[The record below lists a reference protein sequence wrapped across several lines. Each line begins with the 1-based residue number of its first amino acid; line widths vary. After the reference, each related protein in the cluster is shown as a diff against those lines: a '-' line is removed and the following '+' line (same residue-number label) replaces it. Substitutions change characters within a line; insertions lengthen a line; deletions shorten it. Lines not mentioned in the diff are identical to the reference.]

1 MNLYLKYLIFFL
13 GIIEGIN
20 AQSKV
25 TVSGF
30 IKDAQT
36 GEPLIGA
43 NIISINNQQSG
54 VITNEF
60 GFYSITLPSGKLQL
74 LVQYLGYTP
83 NKLDTFLQTNFQWD
97 VMLHPSSKA
106 LSEIHITDS
115 ISAYTFLSSLSG
127 VEKIDLQQMNKLPV
141 LVGERDFIKSMQL
154 LPGVQAANEGS
165 SGYHIRGGA
174 ADQNLIVLDD
184 ATVYNPSHLLGF
196 FSSFNSDAVKE
207 ATLYKGNAPSQ
218 YGGRISSVLDVRMN
232 EGDNQQ
238 FHLGGGVS
246 LIAARLMAE
255 GPIEK
260 GKSSYLVSGRRTY
273 ADLFTRISSNTSIKN
288 TVLYFY
294 DINAKLNFNLGKKSR
309 LLVSGYYG
317 QDELMLSDFQLW
329 WYNALATIRFQQLIR
344 SNVFSNTSFVFS
356 DYSSTV
362 TVSTDSVGIKLRS
375 EIMDFQLKQDFQIYP
390 SYKHTLR
397 AGIISTVHIVTPG
410 EIDGTGATGFNMTD
424 LSKRYSWENA
434 LYINHEWATL
444 HWMKI
449 HSGLRLVNFNATGP
463 GDFYVKNNSGE
474 ISDTLH
480 YNSFSF
486 PASYVNIEPRLFFN
500 FHPFRYT
507 SIKIGYARH
516 TQFLHLLANSF
527 ASNPT
532 DKWVPSSNLVRP
544 EISDQVSLGLF
555 QQVHQQMFEIS
566 LEGYYKHLQNQLD
579 YKNGADVLNNELYEA
594 DLLTGNGRAYGME
607 FCFRK
612 NKEKFTGWIAYTL
625 SRTERRFQ
633 GINDFNW
640 YPARQD
646 RTHNVNIVLAYN
658 WKRFTFTGVFVY
670 YTGNAVTFPSGKYE
684 IDGKIVYVFTER
696 NGYRMP
702 DYHRLDLGV
711 AIDLRSNKKRVN
723 KKGLPKRKMIV
734 SELTFGAYNVY
745 NRHNTY
751 RITFRESKTEPG
763 KTEAVSTALFGIV
776 PYVGYNFKF

>member
-1 MNLYLKYLIFFL
+1 MSPCLKYVILIL
-13 GIIEGIN
+13 GITGWGH
-20 AQSKV
+20 AQSNI

-30 IKDAQT
+30 VKDAQN

-43 NIISINNQQSG
+43 NIFSVNPQAGI
-54 VITNEF
+54 ITNEF
-60 GFYSITLPSGKLQL
+60 GFFSITLPSGKLQL
-74 LVQYLGYTP
+74 QAQYLGYI
-83 NKLDTFLQTNFQWD
+83 NQKLDTIIQTNFRWD
-97 VMLHPSSKA
+97 VMLQPSSKD

-115 ISAYTFLSSLSG
+115 VSINSFLSSLPS
-127 VEKIDLQQMNKLPV
+127 VEKIDLQLMNKLPV
-141 LVGERDFIKSMQL
+141 LIGERDFIKSMQL
-154 LPGVQAANEGS
+154 LPGVQAASEGS
-165 SGYHIRGGA
+165 SGFYVRGGSV
-174 ADQNLIVLDD
+174 DQNLIVLDD

-196 FSSFNSDAVKE
+196 FSSFNADAIKE
-207 ATLYKGNAPSQ
+207 ATLYKGNAPAQ

-238 FHLGGGVS
+238 FHVGGGVS
-246 LIAARLMAE
+246 LIAARIMAE
-255 GPIEK
+255 GPIQK
-260 GKSSYLVSGRRTY
+260 GKSSFLVSGRRTY
-273 ADLFTRISSNTSIKN
+273 ADLFTRLSSNETIKN

-294 DINAKLNFNLGKKSR
+294 DINAKMNFNLGKKSR
-309 LLVSGYYG
+309 LHISGYYG
-317 QDELMLSDFQLW
+317 QDELGLSDFHLRW
-329 WYNALATIRFQQLIR
+329 HNAVGTLRFQHLIR

-362 TVSTDSVGIKLRS
+362 KVNTDSVGVKLRS
-375 EIMDFQLKQDFQIYP
+375 EIMDFQLKQEFQIYP
-390 SYKHTLR
+390 SHKHTIR
-397 AGIISTVHIVTPG
+397 TGVISTVHIVTPG
-410 EIDGTGATGFNMTD
+410 EIDGSGANGFNITD

-434 LYINHEWATL
+434 LYINHEWTAL
-444 HWMKI
+444 HWMNI
-449 HSGLRLVNFNATGP
+449 QTGLRVVNFNATGP

-480 YNSFSF
+480 YPAFSF
-486 PASYVNIEPRLFFN
+486 PASYLNIEPRLFFN
-500 FHPFRYT
+500 IQPFRYT
-507 SIKIGYARH
+507 SIKLGYARH

-544 EISDQVSLGLF
+544 EISDQVSLGVF

-566 LEGYYKHLQNQLD
+566 LEGYFKHLQSLLD

-594 DLLTGNGRAYGME
+594 DLLSGNGRAYGME
-607 FCFRK
+607 FCFKK
-612 NKEKFTGWIAYTL
+612 NKGKFTGWIAYTL
-625 SRTERRFQ
+625 SRSERRIE

-646 RTHNVNIVLAYN
+646 RTHDLSIVLMYT
-658 WKRFTFTGVFVY
+658 WKRFSFSGVFVY

-684 IDGKIVYVFTER
+684 IDGRIIYVFTER

-711 AIDLRSNKKRVN
+711 AIDIRSNKERFN

-734 SELTFGAYNVY
+734 SELTLGAYNVY

-776 PYVGYNFKF
+776 PYIGYNFKF